1 MISTEMKSSHNGWN
15 EIALQI
21 QTELESYRRELEVI
35 DNKIDQSRLEV
46 NKLAQ
51 KNVSISSKLQIL
63 QSNLEQTSR
72 ADLCQI
78 YDSSLDTQQRLFQMR
93 GQVEKLTSDHDH
105 LVKYI
110 DLLERVLTHF
120 EASVPNGNLNKGK
133 RNAGHTVEMMIQSL
147 EAERLRLSRQMHDG
161 PAQALSNFILQTEI
175 AMRLFS
181 KDIEKSHQEL
191 ENLKVS
197 AMNTFNKVRD
207 FIFELRPMMLD
218 DLGLVPTIKRYLE
231 ILKERSEVD
240 IQVKITGKERR
251 LESYKEVMLFRA
263 IQELAN
269 NTIYHSRASIL
280 KVQVDIGETV
290 VKVTLDDD
298 GIGFDQESLEDN
310 PGMGLKVLR
319 DRVEM
324 LAGNIVIDSR
334 IGQGTVIVFEIPAS
348 ENLVVG

>member
-1 MISTEMKSSHNGWN
+1 MRSTEKQSSHHGWD
-15 EIALQI
+15 ELAAQI
-21 QTELESYRRELEVI
+21 QTELENDRHELEVI
-35 DNKIDQSRLEV
+35 KNKLDQSRLEV

-51 KNVSISSKLQIL
+51 KNVSISSKLQIY

-93 GQVEKLTSDHDH
+93 GQVEKLQSDQDH
-105 LVKYI
+105 IVRYMH
-110 DLLERVLTHF
+110 LLDQILTF
-120 EASVPNGNLNKGK
+120 IEASIPDGDFIKGK
-133 RNAGHTVEMMIQSL
+133 GNAGHTVEMMIKSQ
-147 EAERLRLSRQMHDG
+147 EAERLRLSRLMHDG

-191 ENLKVS
+191 EMLKIS
-197 AMNTFNKVRD
+197 AMNTFKRVRD

-231 ILKERSEVD
+231 ILEESSALNV
-240 IQVKITGKERR
+240 QVTVTGKERR

-269 NTIYHSRASIL
+269 NTLHHSQASTL
-280 KVQVDIGETV
+280 KIQMDIGEAVIKV
-290 VKVTLDDD
+290 VVDDD

-310 PGMGLKVLR
+310 PGMGLKVIR
-319 DRVEM
+319 DRVEI
-324 LAGNIVIDSR
+324 LAGKMEIDSSPE
-334 IGQGTVIVFEIPAS
+334 QGTLVAFEIPAS
-348 ENLVVG
+348 ENLTIE